1 MCLPPH
7 PQRHSQPLSLPR
19 TRLVPLAGGA
29 WADFS
34 CTYWS
39 AFILSSA
46 GHFLGGRWE
55 GLRIEVPVVCHSPIL
70 IYASSLSRV
79 QWWMSDI
86 PPLPAQ
92 RVVCSPETGKNQT
105 LCSPTAFMVR
115 WSTALLADGQLP
127 QPLQLPTRLTEALL
141 SHLPGQ
147 RPLTSSFYQHGGAE
161 FWPPRGYP
169 LYSTSF
175 HPAYYCTF

>member
-1 MCLPPH
+1 MLEEH
-7 PQRHSQPLSLPR
+7 GLTSVVTIRVHLFFPL
-19 TRLVPLAGGA
+19 LAIF
-29 WADFS
+29 W
-34 CTYWS
+34 
-39 AFILSSA
+39 
-46 GHFLGGRWE
+46 GGRWE

-70 IYASSLSRV
+70 KYASSLSRV
-79 QWWMSDI
+79 QWWMSGI

-105 LCSPTAFMVR
+105 LCSPTALMVR

-147 RPLTSSFYQHGGAE
+147 RPLTSSFYQHGGAQ
-161 FWPPRGYP
+161 FWPHVDILFTQPHSIQLIIVPSRSVG
-169 LYSTSF
+169 
-175 HPAYYCTF
+175 